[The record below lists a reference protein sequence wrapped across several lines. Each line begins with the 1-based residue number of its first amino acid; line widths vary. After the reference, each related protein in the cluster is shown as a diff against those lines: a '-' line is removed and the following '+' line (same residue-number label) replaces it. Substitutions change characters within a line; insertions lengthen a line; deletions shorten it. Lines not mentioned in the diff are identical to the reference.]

1 MCSERFADERQVST
15 EGRDRLEHERQ
26 IIVPY
31 LQFMCD
37 GRITQLVIGTDDE
50 TGKKNGGPNPV
61 IFQIWKPTDNVNYRL
76 FGMIEL
82 PQGVTIPGNPE
93 DFLLVNFSI
102 PNNINLFFH
111 HGDVVGYYQPD
122 DLRAKIWTIRNSSY
136 TAYRERVSNY
146 TTTFDLSS
154 NSVETRDDR
163 QPLIHIIYGKCILA
177 KCQTYILD
185 DVCYIATFLIQI
197 TSDLRCGQ

>member
-1 MCSERFADERQVST
+1 MCNERFADERQVSI

-31 LQFMCD
+31 LQFTCN
-37 GRITQLVIGTDDE
+37 GRITRLIVGTDDE
-50 TGKKNGGPNPV
+50 TGKKNGGLNPL
-61 IFQIWKPTDNVNYRL
+61 IFQIWKPTGDATYRL

-82 PQGVTIPGNPE
+82 PQGVAIPGNPD

-102 PNNINLFFH
+102 PNGIDLFFH

-136 TAYRERVSNY
+136 TAYRQQVSNY
-146 TTTFDLSS
+146 TTTFNISS
-154 NSVETRDDR
+154 DSVQTKEDR
-163 QPLIHIIYGKCILA
+163 QPLIHIIYGKCI
-177 KCQTYILD
+177 
-185 DVCYIATFLIQI
+185 F
-197 TSDLRCGQ
+197 S

>member
-50 TGKKNGGPNPV
+50 TEKKNGGPNPV

-136 TAYRERVSNY
+136 TAYREQISNY
-146 TTTFDLSS
+146 TTTFDL
-154 NSVETRDDR
+154 NGDSVETRDDR
-163 QPLIHIIYGKCILA
+163 QPLIHIIYGNA
-177 KCQTYILD
+177 
-185 DVCYIATFLIQI
+185 F
-197 TSDLRCGQ
+197 